1 MIYQKAKNGKTVLMR
16 LMTMRDFFMPFCLAF
31 SDSSGKEKGV
41 IFEIYNPKNDDRHD
55 YIPINGTYSNKSLTE
70 MVYTPMALHTVNDK
84 WKNVIFIDCSTTGNG
99 GNSTLIFF
107 NWFYEY
113 YNQVFLNNSKK
124 RYFLNVSPDFYTVSK
139 RHEIGHAKKM

>member
-55 YIPINGTYSNKSLTE
+55 YIPINGTYSNKSLTLYLTFTLFH
-70 MVYTPMALHTVNDK
+70 VLDSKHT
-84 WKNVIFIDCSTTGNG
+84 
-99 GNSTLIFF
+99 L
-107 NWFYEY
+107 
-113 YNQVFLNNSKK
+113 FLNNK
-124 RYFLNVSPDFYTVSK
+124 F
-139 RHEIGHAKKM
+139 G